1 MSAAADEDHHSET
14 QSDKRESEEA
24 QSSPPPIT
32 NGRMD
37 KSPHSA
43 SPPLND
49 SKTEVK
55 NATASEVVTNGRL
68 DRSPPQDAT
77 PPPSDALEPEADERL
92 SSNVETKPQKSTLEG
107 WETPPQEPVKGMVQ
121 PRYIPPHGK
130 PTRNTNCLDYISKN
144 VLKPAMKHQK
154 SWPFKTPVDTLALKC
169 EDYHKIIKKPMD
181 LGTIDKRLKNFYYYS
196 ASECVKD
203 IGTVFTNCYAYN
215 PPNYDVHKMA
225 KELEEFLLNKLNKIP
240 PDEYEIPRFPSKRS
254 SKYDKK
260 SSKSLG
266 RSSSIASAAG
276 RVSRESSIQ
285 RSEAASDRQSVDK
298 KPIKR
303 KLESPMPPVVEEK
316 RRNVEPRPK
325 RPDIDYALLPP
336 RYHGKLSKQMIF
348 CQKLLKDMTKTKLS
362 QLFTWPFLEPVDEV
376 KLGITGYYDI
386 IKEPMDIQTMQ
397 KKLNAL
403 QYANPQEFYDDFQLI
418 CKNCFLYNPP
428 DQPVHKCGKSMQDWF
443 NKRWAEMPKDEPVQR
458 QPKLPSAIKHDPYAF
473 STAPPPALAMPPPSV
488 ATSAQPHQNY
498 GPINDDSDLDTLLF
512 DVQTEQ
518 TRVTNLVSELQ
529 QFVTELLALKYRRR
543 EADSHNMAKPELSSQ
558 LHTVIR
564 NRLSTS
570 HLSSISTQNFATTT
584 SLSSGPSL
592 YNSHSGSMIPNLGAN
607 AASALYSAAAVA
619 PGTSQKSRA
628 KVGRP
633 KGSVSGARQ
642 ASMDL
647 NQQSIPNGPLI
658 SPAAASQAISTPTMN
673 AYGQLAA
680 VSSANP
686 PPVKSGRGRPSGSK
700 NKPKLPPTT
709 NQERRQYEFNSDDD
723 NADEPMTYDEK
734 KRLSHN
740 INNLQSD
747 KLTEV
752 LSIISSREKALND
765 EDKPD
770 EVEIDFE
777 TLKPQTLRELE
788 AFVNACY
795 TQTKPRAQKP
805 STSRTEV
812 DAETRKR
819 QLEERLAALNGN
831 QTTTRTE
838 NAPSNATTEVRR
850 APARNDAS
858 SESSSSSSSSSSS
871 EGSSSDSS
879 DSESEQ
885 TNQWSSVPK
894 KSSPMPGA
902 ANGAANDRRRVGS
915 KPTTNNNTI
924 PVKSKTE
931 DASRPAASSTLL
943 SSRNTSTGASSGI
956 GVSVLDQLLPE
967 TMAAVDAGLPKPNV
981 NQTFDM
987 FRRKKMEKEIA
998 TKNIRE
1004 QEENRRKMEMEK
1016 LNHSD
1021 GSQLMGGVQQPPV
1034 AEIVQEPPSM
1044 SNEDFARLRELERIR
1059 RMRESEST
1067 FSNQMD
1073 IMANFEDQF

>member
-1 MSAAADEDHHSET
+1 MARDLEMFI
-14 QSDKRESEEA
+14 QRK
-24 QSSPPPIT
+24 
-32 NGRMD
+32 MD
-37 KSPHSA
+37 KNP
-43 SPPLND
+43 
-49 SKTEVK
+49 KEEV
-55 NATASEVVTNGRL
+55 
-68 DRSPPQDAT
+68 
-77 PPPSDALEPEADERL
+77 
-92 SSNVETKPQKSTLEG
+92 
-107 WETPPQEPVKGMVQ
+107 
-121 PRYIPPHGK
+121 
-130 PTRNTNCLDYISKN
+130 
-144 VLKPAMKHQK
+144 
-154 SWPFKTPVDTLALKC
+154 
-169 EDYHKIIKKPMD
+169 
-181 LGTIDKRLKNFYYYS
+181 
-196 ASECVKD
+196 
-203 IGTVFTNCYAYN
+203 
-215 PPNYDVHKMA
+215 
-225 KELEEFLLNKLNKIP
+225 
-240 PDEYEIPRFPSKRS
+240 EIPRFPSKKPN
-254 SKYDKK
+254 KYDKK
-260 SSKSLG
+260 NSKSLG
-266 RSSSIASAAG
+266 RSSSIASAVG

-348 CQKLLKDMTKTKLS
+348 CQKLLKEMTKTKLS
-362 QLFTWPFLEPVDEV
+362 QAFTWPFLEPVDEV

-397 KKLNAL
+397 KKLNAQ

-418 CKNCFLYNPP
+418 CKNCFLYNPA
-428 DQPVHKCGKSMQDWF
+428 DQPVHKCGKQMQDWF
-443 NKRWAEMPKDEPVQR
+443 NKRWTEMPKDEPVQR
-458 QPKLPSAIKHDPYAF
+458 QPKLPPALKHDPYAF
-473 STAPPPALAMPPPSV
+473 STAPPPAFAMPPPSV
-488 ATSAQPHQNY
+488 APSAQQRQTY
-498 GPINDDSDLDTLLF
+498 GPINDDNDLDTLIF

-518 TRVTNLVSELQ
+518 TRVTKLLSDLQ
-529 QFVTELLALKYRRR
+529 QFVTQLISLKYRRR
-543 EADSHNMAKPELSSQ
+543 DADRDSMAKPELSSE

-564 NRLSTS
+564 NCLSTS
-570 HLSSISTQNFATTT
+570 LLPSISTQQTFATTT
-584 SLSSGPSL
+584 PLSSGSSL
-592 YNSHSGSMIPNLGAN
+592 YNSHSGPMIPNLGSN

-619 PGTSQKSRA
+619 PGPSQKSRG

-647 NQQSIPNGPLI
+647 SQQSIPNGSLI
-658 SPAAASQAISTPTMN
+658 SPAAASQAMSTPAMN

-680 VSSANP
+680 VPSANP

-700 NKPKLPPTT
+700 NKPKLPPTA

-752 LSIISSREKALND
+752 LTIISSREKALND
-765 EDKPD
+765 KEKPD

-788 AFVNACY
+788 AFVNAC
-795 TQTKPRAQKP
+795 TSQTKPRAQKP
-805 STSRTEV
+805 STSRSEV
-812 DAETRKR
+812 DSETRKR

-838 NAPSNATTEVRR
+838 NVSSNAQTENRR
-850 APARNDAS
+850 PTARDDAS

-902 ANGAANDRRRVGS
+902 ANGAANDRRRVTS
-915 KPTTNNNTI
+915 KSTTNNNTI
-924 PVKSKTE
+924 PVKPKTE
-931 DASRPAASSTLL
+931 DAPRPAASSNLL

-967 TMAAVDAGLPKPNV
+967 TMAAADAGLAKPNV
-981 NQTFDM
+981 NHTFDI
-987 FRRKKMEKEIA
+987 FRRKKLEKEIA

-1016 LNHSD
+1016 QNSLD
-1021 GSQLMGGVQQPPV
+1021 GSQLMVGVQQPPGCGNGSGIAV
-1034 AEIVQEPPSM
+1034 DE
-1044 SNEDFARLRELERIR
+1044 
-1059 RMRESEST
+1059 
-1067 FSNQMD
+1067 
-1073 IMANFEDQF
+1073 